1 MKAQRSRRT
10 SHPLKILIAVVS
22 TCISA
27 LSFAGPTQLITEE
40 EARLPR
46 APISASRSA
55 FFPGPEINIIYPK
68 PGEAVK
74 NPFRIKLEYRAK
86 GGARVNP
93 ESIEMQY
100 MVSPSQD
107 ISSRVV
113 QFSTDQALEI
123 RDAITPPGEHQF
135 VVYVADS
142 KGHRSRA
149 ILNLN
154 VLK

>member
-1 MKAQRSRRT
+1 M
-10 SHPLKILIAVVS
+10 AVVAA
-22 TCISA
+22 CIPI
-27 LSFAGPTQLITEE
+27 LSLAGPTQLITEE
-40 EARLPR
+40 EARLPK

-68 PGEAVK
+68 PGQAVQ

-93 ESIEMQY
+93 ESIEMEY

-123 RDAITPPGEHQF
+123 RDAVAPPGEHQF